1 MDWPRYS
8 NAVLAK
14 EQSAAR
20 DGKIGI
26 WQGQFEPPWEWRAAH
41 RDELDN
47 SSIVTL
53 LPQAASPAAASEQS
67 GSCNIKGNISRKG
80 ERIYH
85 VPGQKFYAQT
95 RISAG
100 KGERWFCSE
109 QEARAAGWRRSQQ

>member
-8 NAVLAK
+8 NAVFAK

-20 DGKIGI
+20 AGKIGI

-53 LPQAASPAAASEQS
+53 LPQAASPALYALGFVLATVFLHGVGIA
-67 GSCNIKGNISRKG
+67 GSL
-80 ERIYH
+80 
-85 VPGQKFYAQT
+85 
-95 RISAG
+95 AG
-100 KGERWFCSE
+100 R
-109 QEARAAGWRRSQQ
+109 RAVQVAGAGIATVGLALILAV